1 MSVVDTWT
9 GQLATDLQA
18 ALRLSNDEYAHR
30 LGIGVRTVAAWHAR
44 PDTTPRTEI
53 QQILDTT
60 LEKAK
65 PSERQRFEARR
76 TTVPE
81 MSPGP
86 NGLHV
91 AVAVVRRDD
100 AVLLVRR
107 RDSDA
112 LTWQFPAG
120 VVKPGSSSETAAVRE
135 TLAETGVDCAVRSII
150 GGRQHPVTDVYG
162 VYYLCEYVAG
172 SSENRDVVENM
183 SVRWS
188 PIDDLTRFVPLSLL
202 YPPILTALEV
212 VT

>member
-1 MSVVDTWT
+1 MPGPTRRPA
-9 GQLATDLQA
+9 QK
-18 ALRLSNDEYAHR
+18 SNR
-30 LGIGVRTVAAWHAR
+30 FS
-44 PDTTPRTEI
+44 
-53 QQILDTT
+53 DTT

-172 SSENRDVVENM
+172 SAENRDVVENM

>member
-18 ALRLSNDEYAHR
+18 ALRLSNDDFAHR

-44 PDTTPRTEI
+44 PDTTPRGEI
-53 QQILDTT
+53 QQLLDTA
-60 LEKAK
+60 LDQAQS
-65 PSERQRFEARR
+65 SERQRFDARR
-76 TTVPE
+76 VPAVVT
-81 MSPGP
+81 SSGT

-107 RDSDA
+107 RDSEL

-135 TLAETGVDCAVRSII
+135 TLAETGVDCAVCSVL
-150 GGRQHPVTDVYG
+150 GGRQHPVTDVYC
-162 VYYLCEYVAG
+162 VYYLCEYLTG
-172 SSENRDVVENM
+172 SAENRDVVENM

-188 PIDDLTRFVPLSLL
+188 PIDDLTRFVPRDLL
-202 YPPILTALEV
+202 YPPILEALEA

>member
-1 MSVVDTWT
+1 MSVVDTWS

-18 ALRLSNDEYAHR
+18 ALRLSNDDFAHR

-44 PDTTPRTEI
+44 PDTTPRGEI

-60 LEKAK
+60 LEQAQS
-65 PSERQRFEARR
+65 SERQRFEARQ
-76 TTVPE
+76 VPVAAP
-81 MSPGP
+81 SAGP
-86 NGLHV
+86 YGLHV

-107 RDSDA
+107 RDSDV

-135 TLAETGVDCAVRSII
+135 TLAETGVDCAVRSVI
-150 GGRQHPVTDVYG
+150 GGRQHPVTDVYC
-162 VYYLCEYVAG
+162 VYYLCEYLAG
-172 SSENRDVVENM
+172 SAENRDVVENM

-188 PIDDLTRFVPLSLL
+188 AIDDLTRFVPLNLL
-202 YPPILTALEV
+202 YPPILEALEV
-212 VT
+212 AP